1 MSIKYRMYLTFNN
14 EKEKLQIP
22 ELPEQIEVTTG
33 TKNES
38 VDIGGLGEITIF
50 QDRPAYKISF
60 QPFFPAES
68 STPQQYVDTILR
80 WKEAKKPV
88 HLIVTGGI
96 TINMFCSIEDFVYSE
111 KGGDVGTIYY
121 SISLKEYREVKVKS
135 ITVIGTKGV
144 TSGGAQRVDNR
155 IQPKTYTVKSGDY
168 LFKIAKMERGDANKW
183 KEIAAL
189 NGIKSPYTI
198 YPGQVLKL
206 TG

>member
-1 MSIKYRMYLTFNN
+1 MSIKYQMYLTFNN
-14 EKEKLQIP
+14 EKERLQIP

-38 VDIGGLGEITIF
+38 IDIVGLGEITIF

-60 QPFFPAES
+60 QSYFPAES
-68 STPQQYVDTILR
+68 SSPQKHVDTILR

-96 TINMFCSIEDFVYSE
+96 AINMFCSIEDVVYSE

-121 SISLKEYREVKVKS
+121 SISLKEYKEVKVKS

-155 IQPKTYTVKSGDY
+155 VQLKTYTVKNGDY

-183 KEIAAL
+183 KEIATL